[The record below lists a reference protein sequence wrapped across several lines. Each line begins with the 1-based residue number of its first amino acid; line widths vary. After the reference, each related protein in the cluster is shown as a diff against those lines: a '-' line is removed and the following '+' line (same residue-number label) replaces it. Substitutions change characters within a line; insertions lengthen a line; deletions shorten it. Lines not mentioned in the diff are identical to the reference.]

1 MQTEKQKARQ
11 IHIIKLLQKAKFN
24 GGSVSFMQE
33 TERINLKDLSPIKHE
48 CIRRMNLS
56 PEFFKGKKL
65 LECFKDLEELKKD
78 FGAKT
83 YVIN

>member
-1 MQTEKQKARQ
+1 MQTEKQKDRQ
-11 IHIIKLLQKAKFN
+11 IHIIKLLKKAKFN

-33 TERINLKDLSPIKHE
+33 TERINLRDLSPIKHE

-56 PEFFKGKKL
+56 PEFFKGKNL